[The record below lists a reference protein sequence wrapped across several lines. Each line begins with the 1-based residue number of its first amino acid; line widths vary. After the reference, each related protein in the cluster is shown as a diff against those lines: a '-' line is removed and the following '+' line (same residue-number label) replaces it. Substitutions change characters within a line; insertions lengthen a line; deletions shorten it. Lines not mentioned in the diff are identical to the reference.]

1 MGKLFCSVPLH
12 GHLPVLRHSGVG
24 SSPYHKRV
32 DGIMTI
38 LYGALTGLVNGF
50 LASGG
55 GIVAVLVLERAM
67 KIETKKAHATAIAI
81 ILPFSLASML
91 VYGFSGYI
99 DRRLILMSA
108 LGGIAGAVV
117 GAKLLGRLPKKYIKI
132 GFGVIMIIAGGRMIF
147 V

>member
-1 MGKLFCSVPLH
+1 MGSFSFV
-12 GHLPVLRHSGVG
+12 RN
-24 SSPYHKRV
+24 YT
-32 DGIMTI
+32 MTI

-67 KIETKKAHATAIAI
+67 KVETKKAHATAIAI
-81 ILPFSLASML
+81 ILPFSLASMI

-99 DRRLILMSA
+99 DRQLIWTSA

-132 GFGVIMIIAGGRMIF
+132 GFGVVMIIAGGRMIF
-147 V
+147 G